1 METFIQDIRYGFRV
15 LRKSPSFSLIAVLT
29 LALGIGANTAIFSLI
44 NALLL
49 RMLPVANPSELVVVG
64 DPAKAHTRSLGT
76 PQVDLFSY
84 PLYRDLRDGNHV
96 FSGMIASGEEHQMKV
111 ADDRS
116 GEISPDAL
124 GVLVTGN
131 YFSVL
136 GVNAFMGRMLT
147 PEDDKVPG
155 GHPVAVVSYRFW
167 QQKLSADPG
176 IVGQSLLLNGQPFT
190 IVGVA
195 PDGFFG
201 DTVGD
206 LQDVWMP
213 MMMEA
218 QILAGRPWLEDYD
231 ASWLHVIGRLR
242 SDVSID
248 KAAADL
254 NVVFQQTLDG
264 PAKSKIHP
272 DDMTELRKSQ
282 IPVVEGGAG
291 FSQLRGNFRNPLW
304 LLMGMVG
311 LVLLIACVNVAN
323 LLLARSTARRK
334 EIAIRLSIGASPARL
349 MRQLLTESVLLAF
362 TGGAVGL
369 LVARWGSR
377 ALLRLSLDSESR
389 QTLNA
394 SLDSHVLLFT
404 TAVCLVTGILFGL
417 IPALRSLKF
426 EVTPTLK
433 DSSAAQS
440 GFTSRKGGNWGK
452 ALVISQV
459 ALSVLVLF
467 AAGLLVRSLRNLQNV
482 KIGYTREGLLMID
495 TDPLSAGYNPK
506 KLPQF
511 NDAVVQRLSTLP
523 GVHGVTYSMAGL
535 FSGNTS
541 SDEMKV
547 EGYNAA
553 NHADRVISLD
563 AVGPNYFTTL
573 KAPIILG
580 RDLGQQDT
588 ATAPLVA
595 VINKAMQQHYF
606 GSSNPI
612 GKRIWADDDEHRGTP
627 PFTIVGV
634 VDNVQDQDLHDKIA
648 PRFYFP
654 LSQYPDPVY
663 DLNFVVRTAGNPN
676 AIVESARKAIGNFD
690 SRVPIGQIRSLDT
703 QIDDSIHG
711 DIVIAR
717 LSTFFGLLALL
728 LACIGVYGIM
738 SYAVS
743 GRTREIG
750 VRMALGARRQDVLW
764 MVLRG
769 ALLLIAVGVCI
780 GIPAA
785 FAASQLIKSML
796 FNLTSFDPLSML
808 AVIIL
813 LGGVAMLAGLIPARR
828 ATKVNPVIALRY
840 E

>member
-76 PQVDLFSY
+76 PQLDLFSY

-116 GEISPDAL
+116 GEISSDAL

-176 IVGQSLLLNGQPFT
+176 IVGQSLRLNGQPFT

-218 QILAGRPWLEDYD
+218 QILAGRPWLEDYN
-231 ASWLHVIGRLR
+231 ASWLRVIGRLR
-242 SDVSID
+242 PRVSID

-272 DDMTELRKSQ
+272 DDMAELRKSQ

-404 TAVCLVTGILFGL
+404 
-417 IPALRSLKF
+417 
-426 EVTPTLK
+426 
-433 DSSAAQS
+433 
-440 GFTSRKGGNWGK
+440 
-452 ALVISQV
+452 

-511 NDAVVQRLSTLP
+511 NDEVVQRLSTLP
-523 GVHGVTYSMAGL
+523 GVRGVTYSMAGL

-547 EGYNAA
+547 EGYTAA

-606 GSSNPI
+606 GNSNSI
-612 GKRIWADDDEHRGTP
+612 GKKIWADDDEHRGTP

-634 VDNVQDQDLHDKIA
+634 VDNVQDQDLHEKIA

-813 LGGVAMLAGLIPARR
+813 LGGVAILAGLIPARR

>member
-1 METFIQDIRYGFRV
+1 METLIQDIRYGLRV
-15 LRKSPSFSLIAVLT
+15 LRKSPSFTIIAVLT

-44 NALLL
+44 DTLLL
-49 RMLPVANPSELVVVG
+49 RMLPVSAPGELVVVG
-64 DPAKAHTRSLGT
+64 DPARAHSQSLGT

-84 PLYRDLRDGNHV
+84 PLYKDLRDGNHV
-96 FSGMIASGEEHQMKV
+96 FTAMIASGEEHQLKV
-111 ADDRS
+111 ENDRS
-116 GEISPDAL
+116 GEISSDAL

-136 GVNAFMGRMLT
+136 GVNAVMGRMLT
-147 PEDDKVPG
+147 PHDDRVPG

-176 IVGQSLLLNGQPFT
+176 IVGQSLRLNGQPFT
-190 IVGVA
+190 VVGIA
-195 PDGFFG
+195 SPDFSG

-206 LQDVWMP
+206 NQDVWMP

-218 QILAGRPWLEDYD
+218 QILTGRPWLEDYD
-231 ASWLHVIGRLR
+231 ASWLRVIGRLKPGMN
-242 SDVSID
+242 ID

-254 NVVFQQTLDG
+254 NVVFQQTLNG
-264 PAKSKIHP
+264 PAKSKIHA
-272 DDMTELRKSQ
+272 DDMAALRKLK
-282 IPVVEGGAG
+282 IPVVEGGTG
-291 FSQLRGNFRNPLW
+291 FSQLRYAFRSPLL

-323 LLLARSTARRK
+323 LLLARSTARKK
-334 EIAIRLSIGASPARL
+334 EIAVRLSIGASPARL
-349 MRQLLTESVLLAF
+349 VRQLLTESILLAF

-377 ALLRLSLDSESR
+377 ALLRLSLVGDNW
-389 QTLNA
+389 QALDA
-394 SLDSHVLLFT
+394 PLDSRVLLFT
-404 TAVCLVTGILFGL
+404 AGVCLVTGVLFGL
-417 IPALRSLKF
+417 IPALRALKF

-433 DSSAAQS
+433 DSAAAQS
-440 GFTSRKGGNWGK
+440 GFSSRKGGNWGK

-467 AAGLLVRSLRNLQNV
+467 GAGLLVRSLRNLQNLD
-482 KIGYTREGLLMID
+482 IGYTRKSLLTVG
-495 TDPLSAGYNPK
+495 TDPLSGGYNAK

-511 NDAVVQRLSTLP
+511 YDEVARRLAALP
-523 GVHGVTYSMAGL
+523 GVRGVTYTMSGI
-535 FSGNTS
+535 FSGNQS
-541 SDEMKV
+541 NDQMKV
-547 EGYNAA
+547 EGYTASRD
-553 NHADRVISLD
+553 ADLVINLD

-580 RDLGQQDT
+580 RDIGPQDT
-588 ATAPLVA
+588 ATSPLVA
-595 VINKAMQQHYF
+595 VINKAMQQRYF
-606 GSSNPI
+606 GDSNPI
-612 GKRIWADDDEHRGTP
+612 GKRIWADDDEHRSSP
-627 PFTIVGV
+627 PFIIVGV
-634 VDNVQDQDLHDKIA
+634 VDNVQDQDLHQKIA

-654 LSQYPDPVY
+654 ISQYPDPVY
-663 DLNFVVRTAGNPN
+663 SLTFIVRTAGNPN
-676 AIVESARKAIGNFD
+676 AIVESARKAISNFD
-690 SRVPIGQIRSLDT
+690 SHVPIAGMKPLDVL
-703 QIDDSIHG
+703 IDDSIHS
-711 DIVIAR
+711 DVVIAR

-750 VRMALGARRQDVLW
+750 VRMALGAQRQDVLW

-769 ALLLIAVGVCI
+769 ALLLIAIGVCI

-813 LGGVAMLAGLIPARR
+813 LGAVAMLAGLIPARR